1 MLAALSEWFSGVLV
15 LCTGDVSLFYDKWRE
30 LVDIFMTD
38 LCGLSEKESK
48 EWVAYIY
55 NLNSTSHVSRTD
67 QANAAIALPMP
78 TL

>member
-15 LCTGDVSLFYDKWRE
+15 PYTGDISLFYGKWRE
-30 LVDIFMTD
+30 LVDIFMAE
-38 LCGLSEKESK
+38 LCGLSEKQSK

-55 NLNSTSHVSRTD
+55 NLNRATASRTVR
-67 QANAAIALPMP
+67 AIALPLP